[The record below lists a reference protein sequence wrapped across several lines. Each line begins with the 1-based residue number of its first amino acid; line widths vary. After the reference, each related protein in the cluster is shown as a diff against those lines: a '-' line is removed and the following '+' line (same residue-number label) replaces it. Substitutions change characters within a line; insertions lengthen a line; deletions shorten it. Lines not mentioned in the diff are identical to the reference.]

1 VTEDTLGAPRPGTV
15 KLDMSG
21 LGNRHDDEVARTLA
35 ERARL
40 LAAPP
45 SDPDLAT
52 VPVLVVVAGDER
64 IGIRLSDV
72 GGVHR
77 GTAMTAVPW
86 VGDPWVALANV
97 RGELVPVLDLGD
109 AMGHPAT
116 AVNAM
121 ARVVLLERPE
131 GPAAFGVSDVVGVI
145 EVDPSTIGTSTPG
158 LTDVIDVEALFAD
171 DALVI
176 DDRL

>member
-1 VTEDTLGAPRPGTV
+1 
-15 KLDMSG
+15 MSG
-21 LGNRHDDEVARTLA
+21 SGNRHDDEVARTLA

-40 LAAPP
+40 LAAHPVG
-45 SDPDLAT
+45 PDLTT
-52 VPVLVVVAGDER
+52 VPVLVMLAGHER
-64 IGIRLSDV
+64 LGIRLSDV

-97 RGELVPVLDLGD
+97 RGALVPVLDLGD
-109 AMGHPAT
+109 AMGHPPT
-116 AVNAM
+116 AVDAM
-121 ARVVLLERPE
+121 ARVVIVERPE
-131 GPAAFGVSDVVGVI
+131 GPVAFGVSDVVGVV
-145 EVDPSTIGTSTPG
+145 EVDSATIGTSTPD
-158 LTDVIDVEALFAD
+158 LADVIDVEALFAE